1 MKKPD
6 FDGRSRYAGAFLIIM
21 QGMLCIVLSIF
32 LLNQAYMQAWENY
45 PETSHALKINL
56 ENIPEDRQ
64 EDTLQTLLDHAQSD
78 RLFIA
83 RRDTILSDDGA
94 FRGWRFGIYG
104 DVSTANVSLQFLNTQ
119 ILTEEMVHMLLNA
132 EDLESTLGLE
142 EGSVHMAA
150 GIPTFRFYEDV
161 VIKQLLQLVAY
172 SDTVSGNYYIQGL
185 ETEEQTASFLSDL
198 STASGQSV
206 EQLTQDSGGSI
217 NDGGLLQTVLIV
229 LLFAQGFLNIVFFLT
244 IVMKRLPDQGKMALL
259 GWSASDFAKAVLTQ
273 FLAISA
279 AAVPALVLIGWFL
292 SGWESF
298 SATLLGC
305 FLAAALI
312 NLVVT
317 GLELTIAA
325 SVILMTKALDAIHG
339 RIPKKTLYVLGIAAY
354 LAVSAG
360 LVFCCAYVDQPLNEL
375 SENAKL
381 SGRWKEVSD
390 YYILN
395 AIGTG
400 EDTESF
406 TGSSNKLDQDL
417 YDWYTSI
424 SENAG
429 VWMIHTEYY
438 GKDILD
444 TWKSSGA
451 YGVVPEEPL
460 WLYTVSPGYL
470 EELGIS
476 VSPELLQSAKNGA
489 RVYLLPDTLS
499 ADQATIVEQW
509 LKERDTKSISAGD
522 IDTAFTREQKFQF
535 VQYKPARESFT
546 WSVEPDETLTTAAP
560 VIRIAVPENLKYT
573 ETEGLRVS
581 GLQGYLKFANKD
593 TMKQFTS
600 VDYLAQFN
608 LEDNNLVFSAV
619 QVYIDGLQKQLGM
632 TVLWFGGGFLA
643 LFLILAGILI
653 TLAAVFRIANQEKIN
668 VKKFLGYGTWEMYR
682 GPILLLTVVLILELI
697 IITMIQSRFGL
708 LLILLTAVL
717 QLGIFVKYMSR
728 CELKQLLKSFKGE

>member
-1 MKKPD
+1 M
-6 FDGRSRYAGAFLIIM
+6 
-21 QGMLCIVLSIF
+21 
-32 LLNQAYMQAWENY
+32 
-45 PETSHALKINL
+45 
-56 ENIPEDRQ
+56 
-64 EDTLQTLLDHAQSD
+64 
-78 RLFIA
+78 
-83 RRDTILSDDGA
+83 
-94 FRGWRFGIYG
+94 
-104 DVSTANVSLQFLNTQ
+104 
-119 ILTEEMVHMLLNA
+119 
-132 EDLESTLGLE
+132 
-142 EGSVHMAA
+142 
-150 GIPTFRFYEDV
+150 
-161 VIKQLLQLVAY
+161 
-172 SDTVSGNYYIQGL
+172 
-185 ETEEQTASFLSDL
+185 
-198 STASGQSV
+198 
-206 EQLTQDSGGSI
+206 
-217 NDGGLLQTVLIV
+217 
-229 LLFAQGFLNIVFFLT
+229 
-244 IVMKRLPDQGKMALL
+244 
-259 GWSASDFAKAVLTQ
+259 
-273 FLAISA
+273 
-279 AAVPALVLIGWFL
+279 
-292 SGWESF
+292 
-298 SATLLGC
+298 
-305 FLAAALI
+305 
-312 NLVVT
+312 
-317 GLELTIAA
+317 
-325 SVILMTKALDAIHG
+325 
-339 RIPKKTLYVLGIAAY
+339 
-354 LAVSAG
+354 
-360 LVFCCAYVDQPLNEL
+360 
-375 SENAKL
+375 
-381 SGRWKEVSD
+381 
-390 YYILN
+390 
-395 AIGTG
+395 
-400 EDTESF
+400 
-406 TGSSNKLDQDL
+406 
-417 YDWYTSI
+417 
-424 SENAG
+424 
-429 VWMIHTEYY
+429 
-438 GKDILD
+438 
-444 TWKSSGA
+444 
-451 YGVVPEEPL
+451 
-460 WLYTVSPGYL
+460 SPGYL

-560 VIRIAVPENLKYT
+560 VIMIAVPENLKYT

-653 TLAAVFRIANQEKIN
+653 TLAAVFRIVNQEKIN